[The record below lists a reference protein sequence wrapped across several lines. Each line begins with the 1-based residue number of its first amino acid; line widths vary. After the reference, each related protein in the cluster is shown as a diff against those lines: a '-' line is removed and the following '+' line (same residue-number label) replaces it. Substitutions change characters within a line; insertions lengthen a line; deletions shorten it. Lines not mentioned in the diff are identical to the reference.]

1 MKTLAFDV
9 YGTLIDT
16 TSVTQQLERMVGQH
30 ASAFSERWRE
40 KQLEYSFRRA
50 LMKQYENF
58 SVCTRQALDYTDT
71 YFQTQLSAHQK
82 QQLLDSYRVLP
93 AFPDVIPC
101 LEQLKEKSI
110 KMYAFSN
117 GTASAVEKLL
127 DTAGMK
133 EFFTDIIST
142 DEIQSFK
149 PNPVV
154 YQHLLKRINSNAENT
169 WLVSSNPFDVL
180 GADAVGLKSAW
191 LKRNSSSIFDP
202 WEQEPTINIRNL
214 SELYSKLS

>member
-101 LEQLKEKSI
+101 LEQLKEKSS

-117 GTASAVEKLL
+117 GAASAVEKLL

-154 YQHLLKRINSNAENT
+154 YQHLLKRTNSNAENT

-191 LKRNSSSIFDP
+191 LKRNLSSIFDP